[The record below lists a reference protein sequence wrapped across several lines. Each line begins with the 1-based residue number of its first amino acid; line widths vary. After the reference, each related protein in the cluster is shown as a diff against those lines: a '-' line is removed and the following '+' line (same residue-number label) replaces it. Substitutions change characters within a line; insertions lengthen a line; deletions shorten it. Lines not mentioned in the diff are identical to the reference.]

1 MYKGILGD
9 DLGMAVIPT
18 FNPDGNDYQLLG
30 FYGSK
35 CIGVNAASQNM
46 AAAVAFAAFL
56 GNEENQVL
64 RYEKSAQIPA
74 NIAAG
79 NSDAVKAD
87 PMATVIVNEAN
98 MASVAQPA
106 NSVFSARYWTYA
118 NAIPTEIRSGEITKD
133 NVQEKLD
140 NFVNSMTAE

>member
-1 MYKGILGD
+1 
-9 DLGMAVIPT
+9 
-18 FNPDGNDYQLLG
+18 
-30 FYGSK
+30 
-35 CIGVNAASQNM
+35 
-46 AAAVAFAAFL
+46 
-56 GNEENQVL
+56 
-64 RYEKSAQIPA
+64 
-74 NIAAG
+74 
-79 NSDAVKAD
+79 
-87 PMATVIVNEAN
+87 MATVIVNEAN